1 MSIDI
6 RGATHIHAN
15 TNTRPWRGRIHDVH
29 LNRSRN
35 TPEFTQDRHEAKNKK
50 GHICFN
56 PFIRVRE
63 RERQA
68 DTYNTRLVTV
78 CNCLPPHSLSLQTQ
92 RETVRLSA
100 SPPFLPASLPTLL
113 HPFYDGLLSKLN
125 VLQLSFWTSVKDQ
138 NLSLLYTRKNNSI
151 IMEDFRQVK

>member
-1 MSIDI
+1 MQTP
-6 RGATHIHAN
+6 THALGEAEFMMFTLTEAETHLSLHKIH
-15 TNTRPWRGRIHDVH
+15 TRLKI
-29 LNRSRN
+29 
-35 TPEFTQDRHEAKNKK
+35 KK
-50 GHICFN
+50 VTYVLTHSLGS
-56 PFIRVRE
+56 E

>member
-1 MSIDI
+1 MQTP
-6 RGATHIHAN
+6 THALGEAEFMMFTLTEAETHLSLHKIH
-15 TNTRPWRGRIHDVH
+15 TRLKI
-29 LNRSRN
+29 
-35 TPEFTQDRHEAKNKK
+35 KK